1 MEHRYPHIL
10 TPLKVGRHV
19 LKNRLLGTKSASRQL
34 QGPEKYPA
42 EATVKYYE
50 HCAKN
55 GAALVCVAMGS
66 YPDKDGRMSPM
77 SLCDMSDWDVHSCY
91 MQITDRIH
99 AYGSL
104 ASASLQDV
112 EPHHVSI
119 CHLSD
124 AEWDAIPKTGDY
136 SRNFENKPGIST
148 EEIHALV
155 AEFARQAREFK
166 RLGFDAVTVYMS
178 YRGCILANAL
188 SPVLNRRTDEYG
200 GSFENRV
207 RLPLEVFKAIKDA
220 CGKDFLIECQVS
232 ATEEA
237 PGYDFEEFL
246 RFAEL
251 AQEYVDIFQIRAWE
265 GALNHG
271 NGYNTEEHEPYM
283 IQFAEG
289 MKKRGIRAVISPVGV
304 FQNLDDIER
313 FIAEGKCDTVSM
325 ARAFICD
332 PEYAVKLQEGRGEDV
347 VPCLRC
353 NMCHGGRCRVN
364 PRHGLEHVMDGM
376 FPAQA
381 AKSRKVA
388 VVGGGPAGII
398 AALTAA
404 KRGHDVTLFE
414 KTEKLGGQ
422 LSHVD
427 YMPFKWPLRNY
438 RDWLLDQ
445 IGKSSVKVVLG
456 EEATAEVLEAA
467 GFEAVIAA
475 CGAKGVK
482 PEAVKGAEKAILPMD
497 ALGND
502 NLGKRVVVV
511 GGGEIGFETGL
522 ALALTGRKVTVLS
535 RRRRFPCDMHTRKA
549 YIDYMNSL
557 PGFEYRTECHTTEIG
572 EGYAVYETKTG
583 ESVRVECDDVVF
595 AGGREGELDSAV
607 ALASAV
613 PVSHIVGDARKPASI
628 AEAVYA
634 AYTAAMQL

>member
-1 MEHRYPHIL
+1 MEHRYQHIL
-10 TPLKVGRHV
+10 SPLRVGNTV

-42 EATVKYYE
+42 EATIKYYE

-55 GAALVCVAMGS
+55 GAALVCVAMGA
-66 YPDKDGRMSPM
+66 YPDKDGRLPFM

-91 MQITDRIH
+91 MQIVDRIH

-119 CHLSD
+119 CHLD
-124 AEWDAIPKTGDY
+124 NWDDIPKTGDY
-136 SRNFENKPGIST
+136 SRNFENKPSIST

-155 AEFARQAREFK
+155 AEFARQAKEFK

-178 YRGCILANAL
+178 YRGGILANAL
-188 SPVLNRRTDEYG
+188 SPVLNQRPDEYG
-200 GSFENRV
+200 GCFENRV
-207 RLPLEVFKAIKDA
+207 RLPMEVFKAIKEA
-220 CGKDFLIECQVS
+220 CGKDFIIECQVS

-251 AQEYVDIFQIRAWE
+251 AQEYVDIFQLRAWE
-265 GALNHG
+265 GSLNHG

-289 MKKRGIRAVISPVGV
+289 MKKRGIRSVISPVGV

-332 PEYAVKLQEGRGEDV
+332 PEYGVKLLEGRGEDV

-376 FPAQA
+376 FSAKP

-388 VVGGGPAGII
+388 VIGGGPAGIT

-414 KTEKLGGQ
+414 KENRLGGQ

-427 YMPFKWPLRNY
+427 YMPFKWPLKNY
-438 RDWLLDQ
+438 RDWLITQLE
-445 IGKSSVKVVLG
+445 KSAVKVELG
-456 EEATAEVLEAA
+456 VTAAAEELEAA

-475 CGAKGVK
+475 CGAVGVK
-482 PEAVKGAEKAILPMD
+482 PASVKGAEKAMVPMD
-497 ALGND
+497 ALGNES
-502 NLGKRVVVV
+502 LGQSIVVV
-511 GGGEIGFETGL
+511 GGGEIGLETGL

-557 PGFEYRTECHTTEIG
+557 PGFEYRSECRTTEIG
-572 EGYAVYETKTG
+572 DGYVIYESKDG
-583 ESVRVECDDVVF
+583 DSLCADCDDVIF
-595 AGGREGELDSAV
+595 AGGREPLLDESLV
-607 ALASAV
+607 LASAA
-613 PVSHIVGDARKPASI
+613 PFARIVGDGKKPASI
-628 AEAVYA
+628 AEAVYG
-634 AYTAAMQL
+634 AYTAAMEL